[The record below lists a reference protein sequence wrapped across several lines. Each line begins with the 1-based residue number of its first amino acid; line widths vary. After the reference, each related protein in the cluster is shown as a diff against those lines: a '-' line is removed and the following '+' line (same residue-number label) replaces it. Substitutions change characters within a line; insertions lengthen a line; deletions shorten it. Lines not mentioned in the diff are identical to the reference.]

1 MTVIDD
7 RLQGPPNPSILRV
20 LEAIRGIEGGRPD
33 DDAILL
39 AHVRHQLD
47 LLLADAVSEL
57 TREDLYD
64 AYCTPIQWL
73 RYEGHLASGV
83 AAAISLVGTTI
94 DRLPKVVAAVEA
106 GEIGFSHLALL
117 AEAQGRLGDDFDE
130 ERLLSAARTQTVT
143 DFRKTVEHE
152 LHACDPARFAADEAE
167 AREHR
172 QLKLSPLEDG
182 SMFLKGWLEPEGAS
196 VVRAALEP
204 LARPAGAR
212 DDRRREQRLGDAL
225 VELAGQGV
233 KTELIVS
240 VPLETMLAVKGAPA
254 AETEWGGIVSSEVVR
269 RLLCD
274 ADVRRLVLDSE
285 GEVVDFG
292 RRRRLFSPKQRK
304 AMVARD
310 GHCVFPG
317 CDRPPAWCDGHH
329 RDAVAEGGETDLDN
343 GWLLCKRHHTFCH
356 DGWKLVRDGPRIRAI
371 PPARMLLKQA
381 ARAPSSSRVVTTP

>member
-1 MTVIDD
+1 MLEE

-20 LEAIRGIEGGRPD
+20 LDAIREIEGGSPD

-47 LLLADAVSEL
+47 LVLANAVNAVTDQEL
-57 TREDLYD
+57 FD
-64 AYCTPIQWL
+64 AYCSPVQWL
-73 RYEGHLASGV
+73 RNEAHVATGQAMAIYQVAGATGRLSRSV
-83 AAAISLVGTTI
+83 AAM
-94 DRLPKVVAAVEA
+94 EA
-106 GEIGFSHLALL
+106 GEIGFSHLALV
-117 AEAQGRLGDDFDE
+117 AEAEERLGDGFNE
-130 ERLLSAARTQTVT
+130 EKLLKAARKQTVT
-143 DFRKTVEHE
+143 AFRKTVEHE

-204 LARPAGAR
+204 LARLAAGR

-254 AETEWGGIVSSEVVR
+254 AETEWGGVLSSEVVR

-292 RRRRLFSPKQRK
+292 RRRRLFSAKQRK

-317 CDRPPAWCDGHH
+317 CDRPAAWCDGHH
-329 RDAVAEGGETDLDN
+329 RHAFVDGGPTDLEN
-343 GWLLCKRHHTFCH
+343 GVLLCKRHHTFCH
-356 DGWKLVRDGPRIRAI
+356 NGWKLVRDGPRIRAI
-371 PPARMLLKQA
+371 PPARTRLGAM
-381 ARAPSSSRVVTTP
+381 ST

>member
-1 MTVIDD
+1 MLEE

-20 LEAIRGIEGGRPD
+20 LEAIREIKGKRPD
-33 DDAILL
+33 NNAILL
-39 AHVRHQLD
+39 AHARHQLD
-47 LLLADAVSEL
+47 LLLAEAVNAV
-57 TREDLYD
+57 TTEDLYE

-83 AAAISLVGTTI
+83 AAGISLVGTAI
-94 DRLPKVVAAVEA
+94 DRLPKAVAAVEA

-117 AEAQGRLGDDFDE
+117 AEAQGRLGDVFDE

-143 DFRKTVEHE
+143 EFRKTVEHT
-152 LHACDPARFAADEAE
+152 LHACDPARFAAEEAK

-182 SMFLKGWLEPEGAS
+182 SMFLKGWLEAEGAS

-204 LARPAGAR
+204 LAKPAGAG

-233 KTELIVS
+233 KTELVVS

-254 AETEWGGIVSSEVVR
+254 AETEWGGVVSSEVVR

-274 ADVRRLVLDSE
+274 ADVRRLVLDPE

-304 AMVARD
+304 AMAARD

-317 CDRPPAWCDGHH
+317 CDRPPRWCDGHH
-329 RDAVAEGGETDLDN
+329 RRAVAEGGGTDLEN

-371 PPARMLLKQA
+371 PPARMLLKQW
-381 ARAPSSSRVVTTP
+381 APGLPFSRVVEKP